1 MDKKICI
8 TLFFMTLLI
17 NPFYC
22 QWEVLNTFEQKAIQ
36 KLNFIN
42 DDLGYAMAN
51 DLSVNKQIIIKT
63 KDGGNSWDT
72 IPNVSYDEFSEFMDI
87 CFIKDSVGF
96 SVFRDFSNSSAPM
109 RMYKTF
115 DDGLNWEDIT
125 PDSTNIGM
133 GHSVVQFLD
142 ENVGFWGVAHMLY
155 KTVDGGNSWDTTVLN
170 NVSVMSLDFIN
181 ADTGVIG
188 TWDNSFF
195 YSGSM
200 YSTFD
205 GGNSFDIYNLN
216 LYSSVI
222 HEVNFM
228 DNNTIYA
235 TCTDNLFWGGRK
247 PFICKSTDGGNS
259 WDSIAI
265 DTFDI
270 EQASLSAVDFIDDLN
285 GKILLKTPFSDTGF
299 IFGTSNGAE
308 SWEFE
313 DTIYLY
319 QVTDLQIM
327 ANSAYVTG
335 DENELYKT
343 SSPLELF
350 NLSNYRTSF
359 KLYPNPTFSNSIL
372 TIDSNTPYTK
382 VDIFDISGRHINTVE
397 INDNTVF
404 LPELK
409 KGLHFIKLSN
419 KLSIEST
426 YISVK

>member
-1 MDKKICI
+1 MDKK
-8 TLFFMTLLI
+8 TLISVFFMTSLLAQA
-17 NPFYC
+17 YS

-36 KLNFIN
+36 KLNFIS

-51 DLSVNKQIIIKT
+51 DLTVNKKIIIKT
-63 KDGGNSWDT
+63 KDGGSSWDT
-72 IPNVSYDEFSEFMDI
+72 IPNVSYGEFSEFMDI

-96 SVFRDFSNSSAPM
+96 SVFRDFNNSSAPM
-109 RMYKTF
+109 RIHKTF

-125 PDSTNIGM
+125 PETTNIGM

-142 ENVGFWGVAHMLY
+142 ENIGFWGVAHMLY
-155 KTVDGGNSWDTTVLN
+155 KTNDGGNTWDTTILN

-222 HEVNFM
+222 HEINFM
-228 DNNTIYA
+228 NNNTVYA

-265 DTFDI
+265 DTFGI
-270 EQASLSAVDFIDDLN
+270 EQVSLSAIDFIDDLS
-285 GKILLKTPFSDTGF
+285 GKIVLKTPFSDTGYV
-299 IFGTSNGAE
+299 FGTSNGAL

-313 DTIYLY
+313 DTVYLRD
-319 QVTDLQIM
+319 VTDLQIM
-327 ANSAYVTG
+327 VNTAYVTG

-343 SSPLELF
+343 SSPLETYNF
-350 NLSNYRTSF
+350 SNHKSHLS
-359 KLYPNPTFSNSIL
+359 LYPNPIHSNSIL
-372 TIDSNTPYTK
+372 TISTK
-382 VDIFDISGRHINTVE
+382 SSYSSVDIFDILGQHLYKLKVNNNNIQ
-397 INDNTVF
+397 
-404 LPELK
+404 LPQLK
-409 KGLHFIKLSN
+409 QGLYCLKLSN
-419 KLSIEST
+419 SLGNTSS
-426 YISVK
+426 YILVN